1 MQRRLFLAMPFLMTG
16 CFLKDFST
24 VARPQID
31 DAQPAT
37 DAMQIVGDVAAEF
50 DNAVDMVISG
60 YGLVTDLDGNGG
72 ATPPCEARTA
82 ISERLKRAKFE
93 NPAEI
98 LDSPDHAIV
107 IVTAIVR
114 PGVRRDELVDVE
126 VTLPQG
132 SKVKSLRGGTLQP
145 TPLMTFASQGE
156 VRDYLKQNEFGT
168 VSDGNRLLKGHEVS
182 IARGPIQSALGGKAE
197 TAEQPLKRGFVWKGG
212 KMLESR
218 AMYLVLKTD
227 QQRYRV
233 AEQVAKRINETFHA
247 GDSESHKVATAKHKD
262 LVAVAVPARYRLNRP
277 HYMRVVWAVPLSP
290 PTNAESYVLEWEE
303 KLNRP
308 ETALAAAIRLE
319 GLGAPGIPA
328 LNRSLTSDY
337 PLVRFAAA
345 EALAYQGQTSAAETL
360 HKAASEHPALQ
371 AYALTA
377 LATLDDALGM
387 SKLEDLLSAKEPELR
402 YGAFRALREIEPNGD
417 LIKGE
422 WAKRSF
428 VIHNVATPGAAL
440 VHLLSEGRAEVVLFG
455 EKVTLLP
462 PFSLTAGPNITIT
475 ARAEDTVATISRFS
489 AKDGATPLHAQATLN
504 VSDILKKLAEFG
516 GTYTDAAEMLN
527 KAHDRKSLSCPLVM
541 DALPR
546 AVPVKRL
553 AEAARL
559 DKYMTQEH
567 ELFKETDETS
577 TPGLFEQKPEGD
589 RLRD

>member
-1 MQRRLFLAMPFLMTG
+1 MKRYLLLAVSFLMTG

-37 DAMQIVGDVAAEF
+37 DAMQIVSNVAAEF

-60 YGLVTDLDGNGG
+60 YGIVYGLDGNGG

-82 ISERLKRAKFE
+82 ISERLKREKYE

-98 LDSPDHAIV
+98 IDSPDHAVV

-132 SKVKSLRGGTLQP
+132 SKVKSLRGGLLQP

-156 VRDYLKQNEFGT
+156 VRDYLKQNDFGT
-168 VSDGNRLLKGHEVS
+168 VTDGNRLLKGHEVS
-182 IARGPIQSALGGKAE
+182 MARGPIQSALGGKANE
-197 TAEQPLKRGFVWKGG
+197 SELPLKRGFVWKGA

-247 GDSESHKVATAKHKD
+247 GDSDSHKVATAKHKD

-303 KLNRP
+303 KLNQP
-308 ETALAAAIRLE
+308 ETALSAAIRLE
-319 GLGAPGIPA
+319 ALGAPGIPA
-328 LNRSLTSDY
+328 LNRGLKSDY

-345 EALAYQGQTSAAETL
+345 EALAYQGQTSAADTL
-360 HKAASEHPALQ
+360 HKSASEHPALQ

-377 LATLDDALGM
+377 LAALDDALSM

-402 YGAFRALREIEPNGD
+402 YGAFRALREIDPNGD

-428 VIHNVATPGAAL
+428 VIHNVATPGSSL

-455 EKVTLLP
+455 ESVTLLP
-462 PFSLTAGPNITIT
+462 PFSLTAGPNITVT
-475 ARAEDTVATISRFS
+475 ARAGDKVATISRFS
-489 AKDGATPLHAQATLN
+489 AKEGATPLHAQASLN
-504 VSDILKKLAEFG
+504 VTEILKKLAEFG
-516 GTYTDAAEMLN
+516 GTYNDAAEMLN

-541 DALPR
+541 DALPK

-559 DKYMTQEH
+559 DKQMEQEH

-577 TPGLFEQKPEGD
+577 TPGLFAQKPEGD
-589 RLRD
+589 RPRD

>member
-1 MQRRLFLAMPFLMTG
+1 MKRYLLLAVPFLMTG

-24 VARPQID
+24 VARPQND

-37 DAMQIVGDVAAEF
+37 DAMQTVGDVAAEF

-60 YGLVTDLDGNGG
+60 YGLVTGLDGNGG

-82 ISERLKRAKFE
+82 ISERLKRAKYE

-98 LDSPDHAIV
+98 IDSPDHAVV

-132 SKVKSLRGGTLQP
+132 SKVKSLRGGILQP

-168 VSDGNRLLKGHEVS
+168 ISDGNRLLKGHEVS
-182 IARGPIQSALGGKAE
+182 LARGPIQSALGGKAE
-197 TAEQPLKRGFVWKGG
+197 AAEQPLKRGFVWKGG

-247 GDSESHKVATAKHKD
+247 GDSDSHKVATAKHKD

-277 HYMRVVWAVPLSP
+277 HYMRVVWAVPLAP
-290 PTNAESYVLEWEE
+290 PANAENYVLEWEE
-303 KLNRP
+303 KLNQP
-308 ETALAAAIRLE
+308 ETALSAAIRLE
-319 GLGAPGIPA
+319 ALGAPGIPA
-328 LNRSLTSDY
+328 LNRGLKSDY

-345 EALAYQGQTSAAETL
+345 EALAYQGQTSAADAL
-360 HKAASEHPALQ
+360 HKAASKHPALQ

-377 LATLDDALGM
+377 LAALDDALGM
-387 SKLEDLLSAKEPELR
+387 SKLEDLLSSNEPELR
-402 YGAFRALREIEPNGD
+402 YGAFRALREIDPNGD

-428 VIHNVATPGAAL
+428 VIHNVATPGSSL
-440 VHLLSEGRAEVVLFG
+440 VHLLSQGRAEVVLFG
-455 EKVTLLP
+455 ESVTLLP
-462 PFSLTAGPNITIT
+462 PFSLTAGPNVTIT
-475 ARAEDTVATISRFS
+475 ARAGDKVATISRFS
-489 AKDGATPLHAQATLN
+489 AKEGATPLHAQVSLS
-504 VSDILKKLAEFG
+504 VSDVLKKLAEFG

-527 KAHDRKSLSCPLVM
+527 KAHDRKSLSCPLAL
-541 DALPR
+541 DALPK

-559 DKYMTQEH
+559 DKQMEQERD
-567 ELFKETDETS
+567 LFKETDETS
-577 TPGLFEQKPEGD
+577 TPGLFAQKPEGE
-589 RLRD
+589 RPRD